1 MPSPFPGMDPYLEHP
16 DLWPGL
22 HHRLIVRIADL
33 LSPQLR
39 PKYFVSV
46 EVRMYEEKD
55 AKSLLVGLPDVSVLS
70 KKSQTNKSNST
81 ESQVT
86 ATATSTKPITV
97 TLPIPI
103 TIRQGYLE
111 IQEVATKEVV
121 TTIEILSPS
130 NKRSG
135 KGREMYLEKREKIL
149 DSLTN
154 FIEIDLLRRGQRMPI
169 LDHEN
174 KNHYQILVS
183 REKQRPRAD
192 LYAFN
197 IQNKI
202 PEFPLP
208 LRPEDTEPIIDLQ
221 ALLNN
226 IYDVGSYDLKIDY
239 TQKPVPELLEN
250 DATWADTWLR
260 QEGIR

>member
-22 HHRLIVRIADL
+22 HLFFITNLAQL

-55 AKSLLVGLPDVSVLS
+55 TESVLVGLPDISVLS
-70 KKSQTNKSNST
+70 KKGQVNTSNST
-81 ESQVT
+81 ESTVAT
-86 ATATSTKPITV
+86 TATSTKPITV

-130 NKRSG
+130 NKRGG
-135 KGREMYLEKREKIL
+135 KGREIYLEKREKIL

-169 LDHEN
+169 SN
-174 KNHYQILVS
+174 QNIKSHYRILVS
-183 REKQRPRAD
+183 RGKQRPRAD

-208 LRPEDTEPIIDLQ
+208 LRPEDTELIIDLQ

-239 TQKPVPELLEN
+239 TQKPVPELSEK
-250 DATWADTWLR
+250 DAVWAETWL
-260 QEGIR
+260 QQQTL

>member
-22 HHRLIVRIADL
+22 HLFFITNLAQL

-55 AKSLLVGLPDVSVLS
+55 AKSLLVDIPDVSVVS
-70 KKSQTNKSNST
+70 KESQINTSNST
-81 ESQVT
+81 ESQV
-86 ATATSTKPITV
+86 AIIEPSTKPITV

-121 TTIEILSPS
+121 TTIEILSAS
-130 NKRSG
+130 NKRGG
-135 KGREMYLEKREKIL
+135 KSREMYLEKREKIL
-149 DSLTN
+149 EISTN
-154 FIEIDLLRRGQRMPI
+154 FIEIYLLRRGQQMPI
-169 LDHEN
+169 LNQNIQGD
-174 KNHYQILVS
+174 YRILVS
-183 REKQRPRAD
+183 RAKQRPRAD

-239 TQKPVPELLEN
+239 TQKPVPELSEN
-250 DATWADTWLR
+250 DATWANNWLE
-260 QEGIR
+260 QQTI

>member
-22 HHRLIVRIADL
+22 HLLLISNLAQL

-70 KKSQTNKSNST
+70 KKGQVNTSNST

-130 NKRSG
+130 NKRGG

-149 DSLTN
+149 ESSTN

-169 LDHEN
+169 LN
-174 KNHYQILVS
+174 QNIQGNYRILVS
-183 REKQRPRAD
+183 RAKQRPRAD

-239 TQKPVPELLEN
+239 TQKPVPELSEN
-250 DATWADTWLR
+250 DATWAETWL
-260 QEGIR
+260 QQQNL

>member
-22 HHRLIVRIADL
+22 HLFLISNLAQL

-46 EVRMYEEKD
+46 EVRMYEDNNTE
-55 AKSLLVGLPDVSVLS
+55 SLLVGLSDVSVLS
-70 KKSQTNKSNST
+70 KQSQTNESNYT
-81 ESQVT
+81 ESIVT

-130 NKRSG
+130 NKRGG

-169 LDHEN
+169 LN
-174 KNHYQILVS
+174 QNIQGNYRILVS
-183 REKQRPRAD
+183 RAKQRPRAD

-197 IQNKI
+197 IQHKI

-239 TQKPVPELLEN
+239 TQKPVPELSEN
-250 DATWADTWLR
+250 DATWAETWLR
-260 QEGIR
+260 QQNL

>member
-22 HHRLIVRIADL
+22 HLFLIVRIADL

-39 PKYFVSV
+39 PKYFVSLQ
-46 EVRMYEEKD
+46 VRMYEEKD
-55 AKSLLVGLPDVSVLS
+55 IESLFVDIPDVSVLL
-70 KKSQTNKSNST
+70 KKSQINTSNYT
-81 ESQVT
+81 ESQV
-86 ATATSTKPITV
+86 AIIEPSTKPITV

-130 NKRSG
+130 NKRGG
-135 KGREMYLEKREKIL
+135 KGREIYLEKREKNL

-169 LDHEN
+169 SNHKN
-174 KNHYQILVS
+174 KNHYRILVS
-183 REKQRPRAD
+183 RGKQRPRAD

-202 PEFPLP
+202 PEFPLL
-208 LRPEDTEPIIDLQ
+208 LRPEDTEAIIDLQ

-226 IYDVGSYDLKIDY
+226 IYDIGSYDLKIDY
-239 TQKPVPELLEN
+239 TQKPVPELSEN
-250 DATWADTWLR
+250 DALWADTWLR

>member
-22 HHRLIVRIADL
+22 HLYLTVKMADL
-33 LSPQLR
+33 LSPQLY
-39 PKYFVSV
+39 PKYFVSLQ
-46 EVRMYEEKD
+46 VRMYEEKD
-55 AKSLLVGLPDVSVLS
+55 IESLFADIPDVSVVS
-70 KKSQTNKSNST
+70 KESQINTSNST
-81 ESQVT
+81 ESQV
-86 ATATSTKPITV
+86 ALIAPSTKPITV

-121 TTIEILSPS
+121 TTIEILSPA

-135 KGREMYLEKREKIL
+135 KGRKIYLKKREKIL

-154 FIEIDLLRRGQRMPI
+154 FIEIDLLRHGQRMPI
-169 LDHEN
+169 SNDKN
-174 KNHYQILVS
+174 KTHYRILVS
-183 REKQRPRAD
+183 RGKQRPRAD

-221 ALLNN
+221 ALLTT

-239 TQKPVPELLEN
+239 TQKPVPALSEN
-250 DATWADTWLR
+250 DATWANNWL
-260 QEGIR
+260 QQQTI

>member
-16 DLWPGL
+16 DLWSGL
-22 HHRLIVRIADL
+22 HLFLISNLAQL

-46 EVRMYEEKD
+46 EVRMYEDNDTE
-55 AKSLLVGLPDVSVLS
+55 SLLVGLPDVSVLS
-70 KKSQTNKSNST
+70 KKNQTNESNYT

-130 NKRSG
+130 NKRGG
-135 KGREMYLEKREKIL
+135 KGRKIYQKKREKIL

-154 FIEIDLLRRGQRMPI
+154 FIEIYLLRRGQRMPI
-169 LDHEN
+169 LDH
-174 KNHYQILVS
+174 KSKSHYQILVS
-183 REKQRPRAD
+183 RGKQRPRAD

-208 LRPEDTEPIIDLQ
+208 
-221 ALLNN
+221 
-226 IYDVGSYDLKIDY
+226 
-239 TQKPVPELLEN
+239 
-250 DATWADTWLR
+250 
-260 QEGIR
+260 

>member
-22 HHRLIVRIADL
+22 HNRLIVRIADL

-39 PKYFVSV
+39 PKYFVSLQ
-46 EVRMYEEKD
+46 VRIYEINDIE
-55 AKSLLVGLPDVSVLS
+55 SLFVDIPDVSVLS
-70 KKSQTNKSNST
+70 KTSQTNQSNST
-81 ESQVT
+81 GSTVT

-103 TIRQGYLE
+103 TIREGYLE

-121 TTIEILSPS
+121 TAIEILSPA
-130 NKRSG
+130 NKRGG
-135 KGREMYLEKREKIL
+135 KGREIYLEKREKIL
-149 DSLTN
+149 DSSTN
-154 FIEIDLLRRGQRMPI
+154 FVEIDLLHRGQRMPI
-169 LDHEN
+169 LN
-174 KNHYQILVS
+174 QNIQGHYRILVS
-183 REKQRPRAD
+183 RRKQRPRAD

-208 LRPEDTEPIIDLQ
+208 LR
-221 ALLNN
+221 
-226 IYDVGSYDLKIDY
+226 
-239 TQKPVPELLEN
+239 
-250 DATWADTWLR
+250 
-260 QEGIR
+260 

>member
-22 HHRLIVRIADL
+22 HNRLIVRIADL

-39 PKYFVSV
+39 PKYFVSL

-70 KKSQTNKSNST
+70 KKSQVNTPNST
-81 ESQVT
+81 ESQV
-86 ATATSTKPITV
+86 AVIETSTKPITV

-121 TTIEILSPS
+121 TTIEILSPT
-130 NKRSG
+130 NKKSG
-135 KGREMYLEKREKIL
+135 KGRKIYQKKREQIL

-154 FIEIDLLRRGQRMPI
+154 FIEIDLLRYGKQMPI
-169 LDHEN
+169 LN
-174 KNHYQILVS
+174 QTIQSHYRILVS
-183 REKQRPRAD
+183 RGEQRPKAD

-202 PEFPLP
+202 PDFPLP

-221 ALLNN
+221 SLLTT

-239 TQKPVPELLEN
+239 TQKPVPELSEN
-250 DATWADTWLR
+250 DAAWADTWLR
-260 QEGIR
+260 QQGLR

>member
-22 HHRLIVRIADL
+22 HLFLISNLAQL

-46 EVRMYEEKD
+46 EVRMYEDNDTE
-55 AKSLLVGLPDVSVLS
+55 SLLVGLPDVSVLS
-70 KKSQTNKSNST
+70 KKSQTNESNYT
-81 ESQVT
+81 ESTVT

-103 TIRQGYLE
+103 TIRQGYLQ

-130 NKRSG
+130 NKRGG

-149 DSLTN
+149 DSSTN

-169 LDHEN
+169 LN
-174 KNHYQILVS
+174 QNIQGNYRILVS
-183 REKQRPRAD
+183 RAKQRPKAD
-192 LYAFN
+192 LYTFN

-221 ALLNN
+221 TLLNN

-239 TQKPVPELLEN
+239 TQKPVPELSEK
-250 DATWADTWLR
+250 DATWAETWL
-260 QEGIR
+260 QQQNL

>member
-22 HHRLIVRIADL
+22 HLFLITNLAQL

-55 AKSLLVGLPDVSVLS
+55 PKSLLVGLPDVSVLS

-86 ATATSTKPITV
+86 ATATTTKPKTV

-130 NKRSG
+130 NKRGG
-135 KGREMYLEKREKIL
+135 KGRKMYLKKRDKIL
-149 DSLTN
+149 DTLTN

-169 LDHEN
+169 LDH
-174 KNHYQILVS
+174 KNESHYQILVS
-183 REKQRPRAD
+183 RGKQRPRAD

-197 IQNKI
+197 IQNQI

-239 TQKPVPELLEN
+239 SQKPVPELSEN
-250 DATWADTWLR
+250 DATWADNWLR
-260 QEGIR
+260 QQGIR

>member
-1 MPSPFPGMDPYLEHP
+1 MSSPFPGMDPYLEHP
-16 DLWPGL
+16 ELWPGVHL
-22 HHRLIVRIADL
+22 FLISNLAQL

-46 EVRMYEEKD
+46 EVRMYEINDTE
-55 AKSLLVGLPDVSVLS
+55 SLLVGLPDVSVLA
-70 KKSQTNKSNST
+70 KKSQINKSNST

-86 ATATSTKPITV
+86 ATVTPTKPTTV

-121 TTIEILSPS
+121 TAIEILSPT
-130 NKRSG
+130 NKRTG
-135 KGREMYLEKREKIL
+135 KGREIYLEKRETVL
-149 DSLTN
+149 ASLTN
-154 FIEIDLLRRGQRMPI
+154 FIEIDLLRYGQQMPI
-169 LDHEN
+169 LN
-174 KNHYQILVS
+174 QQVQSHYRILVS
-183 REKQRPRAD
+183 RKKQRPKAD

-208 LRPEDTEPIIDLQ
+208 LRPEDTEIIIDLQ
-221 ALLNN
+221 TLLTN
-226 IYDVGSYDLKIDY
+226 IYDIGGYDLKIDY
-239 TQKPVPELLEN
+239 SQQPVPELLED
-250 DATWADTWLR
+250 DAIWVDSWLR
-260 QEGIR
+260 QQKLR

>member
-22 HHRLIVRIADL
+22 HLHLTVKTADL
-33 LSPQLR
+33 LSPQLY
-39 PKYFVSV
+39 PKYFVSLQ
-46 EVRMYEEKD
+46 VRMYETNDIE
-55 AKSLLVGLPDVSVLS
+55 SLFVDIPDVSVLS

-121 TTIEILSPS
+121 TTIEILSPA
-130 NKRSG
+130 NKRGG

-149 DSLTN
+149 DSQTN
-154 FIEIDLLRRGQRMPI
+154 FIEIDLLRSGQRMPI
-169 LDHEN
+169 LN
-174 KNHYQILVS
+174 QTIKNHYQILVS
-183 REKQRPRAD
+183 RKKQRPRAD

-221 ALLNN
+221 GLLNN

-239 TQKPVPELLEN
+239 TQKSVPKLSEN
-250 DATWADTWLR
+250 DALWADTWLR
-260 QEGIR
+260 QQTI

>member
-22 HHRLIVRIADL
+22 HLYLTVKMADL
-33 LSPQLR
+33 LSPQLY
-39 PKYFVSV
+39 PKYFVSL

-55 AKSLLVGLPDVSVLS
+55 IESLFVDIPDVSVLS
-70 KKSQTNKSNST
+70 KKEQTNTSNST
-81 ESQVT
+81 ESQVA

-97 TLPIPI
+97 ILPIPI

-121 TTIEILSPS
+121 TTREILFPA
-130 NKRSG
+130 NKRGG
-135 KGREMYLEKREKIL
+135 KGRKMYLKKREKIL
-149 DSLTN
+149 DTLTN
-154 FIEIDLLRRGQRMPI
+154 FIEIDLLRRGQRIPI
-169 LDHEN
+169 LNH
-174 KNHYQILVS
+174 KNNSHYQILVS
-183 REKQRPRAD
+183 RGKQRPRAD

-197 IQNKI
+197 LQNQI

-221 ALLNN
+221 GLLTT

-239 TQKPVPELLEN
+239 TQKPVPELSEN
-250 DATWADTWLR
+250 DATWANNWL
-260 QEGIR
+260 QQQTI

>member
-22 HHRLIVRIADL
+22 HLHLTVKMADL
-33 LSPQLR
+33 LSPQLY
-39 PKYFVSV
+39 PKYFVSLQ
-46 EVRMYEEKD
+46 VRMYEEKD
-55 AKSLLVGLPDVSVLS
+55 IESLFVDIPDVSVLS
-70 KKSQTNKSNST
+70 KKSQINTSNYT
-81 ESQVT
+81 ESQV
-86 ATATSTKPITV
+86 AIIEPSTKPITV

-130 NKRSG
+130 NKKGG
-135 KGREMYLEKREKIL
+135 KGREIYLEKREKIL

-169 LDHEN
+169 SNHKN
-174 KNHYQILVS
+174 KSHYQILVS
-183 REKQRPRAD
+183 RVKQRPRAD

-221 ALLNN
+221 ALLTN

-239 TQKPVPELLEN
+239 TQKPVPKLSEN

>member
-1 MPSPFPGMDPYLEHP
+1 MPSPFPGIDPYLEHP

-22 HHRLIVRIADL
+22 HNRLIVRIADL

-39 PKYFVSV
+39 PKYFVSL

-55 AKSLLVGLPDVSVLS
+55 AKSLLVGLPDVSLLS
-70 KKSQTNKSNST
+70 KKSQVNTPNST
-81 ESQVT
+81 ESQV
-86 ATATSTKPITV
+86 AVIETSTKPITV

-121 TTIEILSPS
+121 TTIEILSPT
-130 NKRSG
+130 NKKAG

-149 DSLTN
+149 DSSTN

-169 LDHEN
+169 LN
-174 KNHYQILVS
+174 QTIQSHYRILVS
-183 REKQRPRAD
+183 RGKQRPKAD

-208 LRPEDTEPIIDLQ
+208 LRPEDTELIIDLQ
-221 ALLNN
+221 SLLTT

-239 TQKPVPELLEN
+239 TQQAVPELSEN
-250 DATWADTWLR
+250 DAAWADAWLR
-260 QEGIR
+260 QQGLR